1 MCGRFTLRTPLIKV
15 AELFGLDETPDVE
28 ARYNVA
34 PTQQVAAVR
43 IRPDAEERELAML
56 RWGLI
61 PHWADDPSIG
71 NRMIN
76 ARAETVA
83 GKPAFRQAFKRRR
96 CLVVADGFYE
106 WKKTD
111 GKKQPYFIRLK
122 DDQPFGFA
130 GLWEHWGP
138 EAEGIESCTIIT
150 TEPNELMKPI
160 HNRMPVI
167 VQPDDHDR
175 WLAPDFDDGEAL
187 QQILRSYPADLME
200 AYPVSTLVNNPR
212 NEAADCIERLE
223 NPPPTQLP
231 TS

>member
-1 MCGRFTLRTPLIKV
+1 MCGRFTLRTPMSKI
-15 AELFGLDETPDVE
+15 AEVFGLDETLDVE
-28 ARYNVA
+28 PRYNVA
-34 PTQQVAAVR
+34 PTQQVVA
-43 IRPDAEERELAML
+43 IRPGPTADNRELALL

-83 GKPAFRQAFKRRR
+83 GKPSFRQAFKKRR

-106 WKKTD
+106 WKKID
-111 GKKQPYFIRLK
+111 GKKQPYYIHLK

-130 GLWEHWGP
+130 GLWERWNR
-138 EAEGIESCTIIT
+138 EGEEIQSCTIIT

-167 VQPDDHDR
+167 VQPTDYDR
-175 WLAPDFDDGEAL
+175 WLDLDFQNGEAL
-187 QQILRSYPADLME
+187 EQVLRRYPADAME
-200 AYPVSTLVNNPR
+200 TFPVSTLVNNPR
-212 NEAADCIERLE
+212 NDVAECIERLV
-223 NPPPTQLP
+223 
-231 TS
+231 

>member
-1 MCGRFTLRTPLIKV
+1 MCGRFTLRTPMNKV
-15 AELFGLDETPDVE
+15 AEVFGLDDMPDIE
-28 ARYNVA
+28 PRYNVA
-34 PTQQVAAVR
+34 PTQPVVAVR
-43 IRPDAEERELAML
+43 LRPEAEKRELALL

-83 GKPAFRQAFKRRR
+83 GKPAFRQAFKKRR

-111 GKKQPYFIRLK
+111 GKKQPYYIRLK

-130 GLWEHWGP
+130 GLWERWSRDG
-138 EAEGIESCTIIT
+138 EEIQSCTIVT

-167 VQPDDHDR
+167 VQPDDYYR
-175 WLAPDFDDGEAL
+175 WLDPAFDDGAPL
-187 QQILRSYPADLME
+187 QPVLQRYPAELME

-212 NEAADCIERLE
+212 NETAGCIER
-223 NPPPTQLP
+223 
-231 TS
+231 SK

>member
-1 MCGRFTLRTPLIKV
+1 MIKV

-28 ARYNVA
+28 LRYNVA
-34 PTQQVAAVR
+34 PTQQVVAVR
-43 IRPDAEERELAML
+43 LRPDAEKRELVLL

-83 GKPAFRQAFKRRR
+83 DKPAYRQAFKKRR

-106 WKKTD
+106 WKKID
-111 GKKQPYFIRLK
+111 GKKQPYYIRLK
-122 DDQPFGFA
+122 DDRPFGFA
-130 GLWEHWGP
+130 GLWERWNR
-138 EAEGIESCTIIT
+138 EGEEIQSCTIIT

-167 VQPDDHDR
+167 VPSGDYDR
-175 WLAPDFDDGEAL
+175 WLDPEFEDGEAL
-187 QQILRSYPADLME
+187 RQVLQCYSSDAME

-212 NEAADCIERLE
+212 NETAGCIERLE
-223 NPPPTQLP
+223 
-231 TS
+231 

>member
-1 MCGRFTLRTPLIKV
+1 MCGRFTLRTPMNKV
-15 AELFGLDETPDVE
+15 AELFGLDETPAAE
-28 ARYNVA
+28 PRYNVA

-43 IRPDAEERELAML
+43 IGSTAKVREVAFL

-83 GKPAFRQAFKRRR
+83 SKPSFRQAFKKRR

-106 WKKTD
+106 WQKAD
-111 GKKQPYFIRLK
+111 GKKQPYYIHLK
-122 DDQPFGFA
+122 NDQPFGFA
-130 GLWEHWGP
+130 GLWERWNR
-138 EAEGIESCTIIT
+138 EGKGIQSCTIIT

-167 VQPDDHDR
+167 VQQEDYDR
-175 WLAPDFDDGEAL
+175 WLNPAFEDGKAL
-187 QQILRSYPADLME
+187 QQVLRRYPTELME
-200 AYPVSTLVNNPR
+200 AYPVSTVVNNPR
-212 NEAADCIERLE
+212 NDVAECIGRLA
-223 NPPPTQLP
+223 
-231 TS
+231 

>member
-1 MCGRFTLRTPLIKV
+1 MCGRFTLRTPMTKV
-15 AELFGLDETPDVE
+15 AELFGLDETPDVD

-43 IRPDAEERELAML
+43 VRPDTEERELAIL

-61 PHWADDPSIG
+61 PHWADDMSIG

-83 GKPAFRQAFKRRR
+83 GKPAFRQAFKKRR
-96 CLVVADGFYE
+96 CLVLADGFYE
-106 WKKTD
+106 WQKTG
-111 GKKQPYFIRLK
+111 GKKQPYYIRLK

-130 GLWEHWGP
+130 GLWERWNR
-138 EAEGIESCTIIT
+138 EGEEIQSCTIIT

-167 VQPDDHDR
+167 VDRDDYAR

-187 QQILRSYPADLME
+187 QQILRRYPAELME
-200 AYPVSTLVNNPR
+200 AYPVSTLVNNPK
-212 NEAADCIERLE
+212 NEAAACIERLE
-223 NPPPTQLP
+223 
-231 TS
+231 

>member
-1 MCGRFTLRTPLIKV
+1 MCGRFTLRTPMNKV
-15 AELFGLDETPDVE
+15 AELFGADETPNSE
-28 ARYNVA
+28 PRYNVA
-34 PTQQVAAVR
+34 PTQPVAAIR
-43 IRPDAEERELAML
+43 IGSAAETREIVFL

-76 ARAETVA
+76 ARAETVSS
-83 GKPAFRQAFKRRR
+83 KPSFRQAFKKRR

-106 WKKTD
+106 WQKVD
-111 GKKQPYFIRLK
+111 GKKQPFYIHLK

-130 GLWEHWGP
+130 GLWERWSGKG
-138 EAEGIESCTIIT
+138 EEIQSCTIIT

-167 VQPDDHDR
+167 VQQEDYDR
-175 WLAPDFDDGEAL
+175 WLNPAFEDGKAL
-187 QQILRSYPADLME
+187 QQVLRRYPTELMA

-212 NEAADCIERLE
+212 NDVAECIGRLA
-223 NPPPTQLP
+223 
-231 TS
+231 

>member
-1 MCGRFTLRTPLIKV
+1 MNKV
-15 AELFGLDETPDVE
+15 AELFGADETPNSE
-28 ARYNVA
+28 PRYNVA
-34 PTQQVAAVR
+34 PTQPVAAIR
-43 IRPDAEERELAML
+43 IGSAAETREIVFL

-76 ARAETVA
+76 ARAETVSS
-83 GKPAFRQAFKRRR
+83 KPSFRQAFKKRR

-106 WKKTD
+106 WQKVD
-111 GKKQPYFIRLK
+111 GKKQPFYIHLK

-130 GLWEHWGP
+130 GLWERWSGKG
-138 EAEGIESCTIIT
+138 EEIQSCTIIT

-167 VQPDDHDR
+167 VQQEDYDR
-175 WLAPDFDDGEAL
+175 WLNPAFEDGKAL
-187 QQILRSYPADLME
+187 QQVLRRYPTELMA

-212 NEAADCIERLE
+212 NDVAECIGRLA
-223 NPPPTQLP
+223 
-231 TS
+231 

>member
-1 MCGRFTLRTPLIKV
+1 MTRIAKI
-15 AELFGLDETPDVE
+15 FGLDETTDIEP
-28 ARYNVA
+28 RYNVA
-34 PTQQVAAVR
+34 PTQQVVAIRLGSAA
-43 IRPDAEERELAML
+43 ENRELALL

-83 GKPAFRQAFKRRR
+83 GKPSFRQAFKKRR

-111 GKKQPYFIRLK
+111 GKKQPYYIHLK

-130 GLWEHWGP
+130 GLWERWNR
-138 EAEGIESCTIIT
+138 EGEEIQSCTIIT

-167 VQPDDHDR
+167 VQSTDYDR
-175 WLAPDFDDGEAL
+175 WLDPDFQNGEML
-187 QQILRSYPADLME
+187 QQVLRRYPADAMQ
-200 AYPVSTLVNNPR
+200 AFPVNTLVNNPR
-212 NEAADCIERLE
+212 NERAECIDRLA
-223 NPPPTQLP
+223 
-231 TS
+231 